1 VAKGLEASMPAA
13 AAMGSS
19 GRRERG
25 LQRWQRIVLTAGA
38 AMGLLL
44 AVSMQYSNTALGRKG
59 RVWGIESLQGVQGV
73 VSMDEAPLL
82 HQAGEY
88 TRGFTLGDE
97 SKRLEDEASSQRS
110 RNFPV
115 RLKVPACQCANAHVC
130 AGVFVCFACG

>member
-1 VAKGLEASMPAA
+1 MPAA

-73 VSMDEAPLL
+73 VSMDEAPL
-82 HQAGEY
+82 Y
-88 TRGFTLGDE
+88 TRPVNIPVVSRSE
-97 SKRLEDEASSQRS
+97 MSPSASKTRL
-110 RNFPV
+110 
-115 RLKVPACQCANAHVC
+115 LLNARATSPLC
-130 AGVFVCFACG
+130 